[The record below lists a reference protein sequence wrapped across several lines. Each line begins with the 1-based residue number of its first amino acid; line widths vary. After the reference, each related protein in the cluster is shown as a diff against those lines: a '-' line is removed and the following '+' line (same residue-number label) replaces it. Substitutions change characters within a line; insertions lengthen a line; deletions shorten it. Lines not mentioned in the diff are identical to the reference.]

1 MTRFSTYPRTC
12 GKCGVK
18 YGNRNSFFVHTKNG
32 TCGKR
37 EALNTQRATTN
48 QNTTIINN
56 NYNAPDNA
64 AEMKA
69 LEEKV
74 KQLELQNQILEASSK
89 NPLPLSNE
97 DCGYIYVVRTK
108 HASDLRVSV
117 HKVGVTSQLKQ
128 RVPQYPFGAEL
139 IFCHKYEKAKKKE
152 LRLHQFLHSD
162 DCNDVKARPDFG
174 TEFYEADIY
183 VLIKT
188 IERFMDGSE

>member
-1 MTRFSTYPRTC
+1 MYPRTC
-12 GKCGVK
+12 VSCGTVYK
-18 YGNRNSFFVHTKNG
+18 NKSSYYVHLKHG
-32 TCGKR
+32 TCKKR
-37 EALNTQRATTN
+37 QDDRPPGSAN
-48 QNTTIINN
+48 QNNTTIINN
-56 NYNAPDNA
+56 NTTYNAPDNA

-74 KQLELQNQILEASSK
+74 KQLELQNQILEAASK
-89 NPLPLSNE
+89 SPLPLSNE

-117 HKVGVTSQLKQ
+117 HKVGATSQLKQ

-139 IFCHKYEKAKKKE
+139 MFCHKYEKAKKNE
-152 LRLHQFLHSD
+152 ARLHQFLRSD
-162 DCNDVKARPDFG
+162 DCHDVKARPDFG

-188 IERFMDGSE
+188 ILKFMDECVV